1 MPLDP
6 STPRFPSTLHRCL
19 RGFRPKSGAWL
30 GLALLACALVTT
42 SCIRVKHRS
51 GARTSTARVPI
62 AEGTLNVFGLEL
74 TGEPGTPH
82 EGFALSIPATM
93 SWSVA
98 LMTADEAD
106 ELNGKLIM
114 LGTAV
119 DSLKAASSGS
129 TPFCLRISE
138 APGFTTSNCVSRWAS
153 RLVAAAKL

>member
-82 EGFALSIPATM
+82 EGFALSIPPGAVASDFEIEVQVFATFG
-93 SWSVA
+93 
-98 LMTADEAD
+98 D
-106 ELNGKLIM
+106 
-114 LGTAV
+114 
-119 DSLKAASSGS
+119 
-129 TPFCLRISE
+129 P
-138 APGFTTSNCVSRWAS
+138 
-153 RLVAAAKL
+153 RLPSIVPKFEIEPQSCRHM